1 MVTYSQS
8 KFSTC
13 HAVLTVENLILT
25 ICMPQ
30 ERVGGAKWENTYSKT
45 LCKGEAWVQATEMM
59 HIQGQSQ
66 LTNSLFHFNLACK

>member
-1 MVTYSQS
+1 
-8 KFSTC
+8 
-13 HAVLTVENLILT
+13 
-25 ICMPQ
+25 MPQ